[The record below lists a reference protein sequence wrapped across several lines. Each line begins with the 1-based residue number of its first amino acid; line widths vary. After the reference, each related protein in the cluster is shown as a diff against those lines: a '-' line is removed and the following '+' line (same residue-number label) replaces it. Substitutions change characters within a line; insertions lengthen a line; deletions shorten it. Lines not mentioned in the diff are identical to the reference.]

1 MSGISPTSGVLLR
14 YYPPNKMPRLSR
26 STFGRLALA
35 VTCVAAAAL
44 LALVPPVLQA
54 VLFASLAGLALWCFH
69 QRLRQEEAL
78 RRELDRVEK
87 ANRELA
93 ALRDTEQRFAEF
105 MQHLPGLAWIK
116 DLQGRYI
123 YANDAAAKAFRQRRE
138 DLYGKT
144 DEDLFPPETARLFRE
159 NDERALASGT
169 GILTVETLE
178 QDDGRSHSS
187 IVSKFPIPGPDG
199 AAALVGGMAIDITEQ
214 KRIEATLREADRHKD
229 EFLATLS
236 HELRNPLAPIC
247 NGLELLRP
255 TLQRD
260 PGSAKAYEMIQRQ
273 VRQLVRLID
282 DLLDVAR
289 INTGKI
295 ALRTQPTELS
305 IIIRDAVEASRPQIE
320 AAGQELTVTLPPEPV
335 VLEADGTRLAQV
347 VLNLLNNASKFTGPA
362 GHIWLTADEEA
373 GALVIRVRDSGIGIP
388 AHMLSRVFELF
399 TQVDRSPERSRG
411 GLGVGLSLVRTLV
424 EMHGG
429 TVEAFSA
436 GPGLGSEIEVRLPLP
451 ERDRALSQPP
461 AGASETADPSRPL
474 RILVVDDNHDAAES
488 LATLLTLKRHDVR
501 TSYDGPGAIQEALA
515 FRPDV
520 LLLDLG
526 LPGMNGYEVAQRLRE
541 HEPLHH
547 VVLIAVTGWGQ
558 DEDRRRSQE
567 TGFRHHLVKP
577 VAPAEIDRLLAGLG
591 RPAAETSPPARW
603 T

>member
-1 MSGISPTSGVLLR
+1 MR
-14 YYPPNKMPRLSR
+14 YYALNKMPRLPR
-26 STFGRLALA
+26 STLGSLALA
-35 VTCVAAAAL
+35 VTCVALAAL
-44 LALVPPVLQA
+44 LALVPPGLQA
-54 VLFASLAGLALWCFH
+54 GLFALLAALALWCFQ

-78 RRELDRVEK
+78 RRELDRLEK
-87 ANRELA
+87 ANRELS
-93 ALRDTEQRFAEF
+93 ALRDTEHRFAEF

-116 DLQGRYI
+116 DLQGRYV
-123 YANDAAAKAFRQRRE
+123 YANDAVAKAFGQRRE
-138 DLYGKT
+138 ELYGKT
-144 DEDLFPPETARLFRE
+144 DDDLFPPETARLFKE
-159 NDERALASGT
+159 NDQQALASVT

-199 AAALVGGMAIDITEQ
+199 TTALVGGIAIDITEQ
-214 KRIEATLREADRHKD
+214 KRIEAALREADRHKD

-255 TLQRD
+255 TLRRD
-260 PGSAKAYEMIQRQ
+260 PDSSKAYEMIQRQ

-295 ALRTQPTELS
+295 ALRMQRVELS
-305 IIIRDAVEASRPQIE
+305 AVLRDAVEASRPQIE
-320 AAGQELTVTLPPEPV
+320 AARQELAVTLPPGPV
-335 VLEADGTRLAQV
+335 LLEADGTRLAQV

-362 GHIWLTADEEA
+362 GHIWLTAGEEG
-373 GALVIRVRDSGIGIP
+373 GALVIRVRDSGVGIP
-388 AHMLSRVFELF
+388 PHMLASVFELF

-436 GPGLGSEIEVRLPLP
+436 GPGLGTEVEVRLPLP
-451 ERDRALSQPP
+451 ERDRAVAQPQ
-461 AGASETADPSRPL
+461 AGADTTSDPSRPL

-488 LATLLTLKRHDVR
+488 LAALLTLKDHNVR
-501 TSYDGPGAIQEALA
+501 TAYDGPGALQEALA
-515 FRPDV
+515 FQPDV

-526 LPGMNGYEVAQRLRE
+526 LPGMNGYEVAQRLRD
-541 HEPLHH
+541 HGHLHH
-547 VVLIAVTGWGQ
+547 AVLIAVTGWGQ
-558 DEDRRRSQE
+558 DEDRRRSHE
-567 TGFRHHLVKP
+567 AGFRHHLVKP

-591 RPAAETSPPARW
+591 RPAPPLAPP
-603 T
+603 

>member
-1 MSGISPTSGVLLR
+1 MSWLP
-14 YYPPNKMPRLSR
+14 R
-26 STFGRLALA
+26 STLGRLALA
-35 VTCVAAAAL
+35 VTCVALAAL
-44 LALVPPVLQA
+44 LALVPPGLQA
-54 VLFASLAGLALWCFH
+54 GLFALLSALALWCF
-69 QRLRQEEAL
+69 QKRLRQEEAL
-78 RRELDRVEK
+78 QRELDRLETV
-87 ANRELA
+87 NREMA
-93 ALRDTEQRFAEF
+93 ALRDTEHRFAEF

-116 DLQGRYI
+116 DLEGHYV
-123 YANDAAAKAFRQRRE
+123 YANDAAAKAFCQRRE

-144 DEDLFPPETARLFRE
+144 DDDLFPPETARMFQV
-159 NDERALASGT
+159 NDQRALASVT

-199 AAALVGGMAIDITEQ
+199 TAALVGGMAIDITEQ
-214 KRIEATLREADRHKD
+214 KRIEAALREADRHKD

-255 TLQRD
+255 TVRRD
-260 PGSAKAYEMIQRQ
+260 PDSAKAYEMIQRQ

-295 ALRTQPTELS
+295 ALRPQRIELS
-305 IIIRDAVEASRPQIE
+305 TIVRDAVEASRPQIE
-320 AAGQELTVTLPPEPV
+320 AARQELTVHLPSEPV
-335 VLEADGTRLAQV
+335 LLEGDGTRLAQV
-347 VLNLLNNASKFTGPA
+347 LLNLLNNASKFTGPA
-362 GHIWLTADEEA
+362 GHIWLTAEEEDGTLA
-373 GALVIRVRDSGIGIP
+373 IRVRDSGVGIP
-388 AHMLSRVFELF
+388 SHMLASVFELF

-436 GPGLGSEIEVRLPLP
+436 GPSLGTEIEVRLPLP
-451 ERDRALSQPP
+451 ERARAVAQPQD
-461 AGASETADPSRPL
+461 GADTTSDPLRPL

-488 LATLLTLKRHDVR
+488 LAELLTLRMHDVR
-501 TSYDGPGAIQEALA
+501 TAYDGPGALQEAA
-515 FRPDV
+515 TFRPDV

-541 HEPLHH
+541 HEHLHH

-558 DEDRRRSQE
+558 DEDHRRSQQS
-567 TGFRHHLVKP
+567 GFRHHLVKP

-591 RPAAETSPPARW
+591 LSR
-603 T
+603 